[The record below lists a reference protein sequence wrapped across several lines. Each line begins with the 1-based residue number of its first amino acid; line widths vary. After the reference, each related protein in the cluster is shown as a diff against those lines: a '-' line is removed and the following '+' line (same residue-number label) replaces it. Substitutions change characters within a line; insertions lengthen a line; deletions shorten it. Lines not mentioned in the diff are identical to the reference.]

1 MLTRTAV
8 VRGLLWWAALALA
21 HGAAGCS
28 STPGIT
34 LDLGQGEAMKLVL
47 IRPGEFLMGSPDSEE
62 GRGDDENQHAV
73 TISKPFYMGATEVTQ
88 AQYTAVMGANPARVR
103 APANPVETVS
113 WTEAADFCRKLSE
126 KTGKTVGLPT
136 EAQWEYACRAGSKT
150 RFSFGDSDKGI
161 ANYAWHAANA
171 TGTPH
176 PVGQKKP
183 NAWGLYDM
191 HGNVWEWCAD
201 WYGPSSKEGAADP
214 QGPAS
219 GDQRVLRGGAWVSN
233 PIACRAA
240 YRVGQA
246 PDFRY
251 YFIGFRVAMP
261 AAAVDAK

>member
-1 MLTRTAV
+1 VDQFAAFVKDSSYKTDAEKADWSIGFEIKDGTFDVKKTVRSWREPSFDQKGDYPV
-8 VRGLLWWAALALA
+8 V
-21 HGAAGCS
+21 
-28 STPGIT
+28 
-34 LDLGQGEAMKLVL
+34 Q
-47 IRPGEFLMGSPDSEE
+47 
-62 GRGDDENQHAV
+62 
-73 TISKPFYMGATEVTQ
+73 
-88 AQYTAVMGANPARVR
+88 
-103 APANPVETVS
+103 VS
-113 WTEAADFCRKLSE
+113 WNDAKAFCDWLS
-126 KTGKTVGLPT
+126 KKSGKTVVLPT

-246 PDFRY
+246 PGFRY